1 MGLTHK
7 VRSVPAP
14 GFMAE
19 DDVIPGDNA
28 GADADDGDRRRVG
41 PKRSEA
47 STNAV
52 LVAAYAE
59 LTEHGW
65 RGFSVDRV
73 AKNAKASKQTIYRWW
88 KSAACLSV
96 DAVLAT
102 LSGKPPPPSSADVR
116 DRLSAIIDPLLVAV
130 RTGDGAHAWR
140 GALLAAADDSEA
152 GEIFRA
158 WFAEQ
163 VKIPLRHIL
172 AEQALKG
179 VVRRDWD
186 IDLATE
192 LLFGPIWHRLIA
204 MRGPVPEVYRTRL
217 VDSLLRALAPL

>member
-1 MGLTHK
+1 MVENEVL
-7 VRSVPAP
+7 P
-14 GFMAE
+14 
-19 DDVIPGDNA
+19 DDPEVD
-28 GADADDGDRRRVG
+28 ADAEEGDRRRVG

-52 LVAAYAE
+52 LVAAYTE

-65 RGFSVDRV
+65 RSFSVDRV

-88 KSAACLSV
+88 KSAACLAV
-96 DAVLAT
+96 DAVLGT
-102 LSGKPPPPSSADVR
+102 LSEKPVAQASTVDVR
-116 DRLSAIIDPLLVAV
+116 DRIAALIEPLLVAV

-140 GALLAAADDSEA
+140 GALLAAADDGEA

-158 WFAEQ
+158 WFGEH

-179 VVRRDWD
+179 AVRRDWD

-192 LLFGPIWHRLIA
+192 LLFGPSWHRLIA
-204 MRGPVPEVYRTRL
+204 MRGPVPEVYTRRL
-217 VDSLLRALAPL
+217 VDSLLKAIAPG

>member
-1 MGLTHK
+1 MVENETLPDD
-7 VRSVPAP
+7 PA
-14 GFMAE
+14 
-19 DDVIPGDNA
+19 V
-28 GADADDGDRRRVG
+28 GADADEVDRRRVG

-47 STNAV
+47 STSAV
-52 LVAAYAE
+52 LVAAYTE

-88 KSAACLSV
+88 KSAACLAV
-96 DAVLAT
+96 DAVLGT
-102 LSGKPPPPSSADVR
+102 LPEKPAAQASTVDVR
-116 DRLSAIIDPLLVAV
+116 DRIGALIEPLLVAV

-140 GALLAAADDSEA
+140 GALLAAADDGEA

-158 WFAEQ
+158 WFGEH

-172 AEQALKG
+172 AEQAIKG
-179 VVRRDWD
+179 AVRRDWD

-204 MRGPVPEVYRTRL
+204 MRGPVPEVYSRRL
-217 VDSLLRALAPL
+217 VDSLLKAIAPG

>member
-1 MGLTHK
+1 MNDSELPP
-7 VRSVPAP
+7 SSADS
-14 GFMAE
+14 E
-19 DDVIPGDNA
+19 DTEK
-28 GADADDGDRRRVG
+28 RRVG

-52 LVAAYAE
+52 LVAAYVE
-59 LTEHGW
+59 LSEHGW

-88 KSAACLSV
+88 KSAACLAV
-96 DAVLAT
+96 DSALAT
-102 LSGKPPPPSSADVR
+102 LAEKPAAPTGNDVR
-116 DRLSAIIDPLLVAV
+116 DRISALIEPMLVAV

-140 GALLAAADDSEA
+140 GALLAAADDQDA

-158 WFAEQ
+158 WFSES

-179 VVRRDWD
+179 SIRRDWD

-192 LLFGPIWHRLIA
+192 LLFGPVWHRLIA
-204 MRGPVPEVYRTRL
+204 MRGPVPEVYSRRL
-217 VDSLLRALAPL
+217 VESVLRALSPS

>member
-1 MGLTHK
+1 MNDSEPPPSSMESEEAAK
-7 VRSVPAP
+7 
-14 GFMAE
+14 
-19 DDVIPGDNA
+19 
-28 GADADDGDRRRVG
+28 RRVG

-52 LVAAYAE
+52 LIAAYTE
-59 LTEHGW
+59 LSEHGW

-88 KSAACLSV
+88 KSAACLAV
-96 DAVLAT
+96 DAALST
-102 LSGKPPPPSSADVR
+102 LSQKSVAPASNDVR
-116 DRLSAIIDPLLVAV
+116 DRISALIEPLLVAV

-140 GALLAAADDSEA
+140 GALLAAADDQDA
-152 GEIFRA
+152 GEVFRA
-158 WFAEQ
+158 WFSES

-179 VVRRDWD
+179 SIRRDWD

-192 LLFGPIWHRLIA
+192 LMFGPVWHRLIA
-204 MRGPVPEVYRTRL
+204 MRGPVPEVYSRRL
-217 VDSLLRALAPL
+217 VESVLRALSPTP

>member
-1 MGLTHK
+1 MSDSELPPS
-7 VRSVPAP
+7 SVDSDE
-14 GFMAE
+14 GE
-19 DDVIPGDNA
+19 K
-28 GADADDGDRRRVG
+28 RRVG

-52 LVAAYAE
+52 LVAAYVE
-59 LTEHGW
+59 LSEHGW

-88 KSAACLSV
+88 KSAACLAV
-96 DAVLAT
+96 DSALAT
-102 LSGKPPPPSSADVR
+102 LAEKPAAPTGNDVR
-116 DRLSAIIDPLLVAV
+116 DRISALIEPMLVAV

-140 GALLAAADDSEA
+140 GALLAAADDQDA

-158 WFAEQ
+158 WFSES

-179 VVRRDWD
+179 SIRRDWD

-192 LLFGPIWHRLIA
+192 LLFGPVWHRLIA
-204 MRGPVPEVYRTRL
+204 MRGPVPEVYSRRL
-217 VDSLLRALAPL
+217 VESVLRALSPS

>member
-1 MGLTHK
+1 
-7 VRSVPAP
+7 
-14 GFMAE
+14 MAE
-19 DDVIPGDNA
+19 DNEIPVSSTNDEGEK
-28 GADADDGDRRRVG
+28 RRVG
-41 PKRSEA
+41 PRRSEA

-52 LVAAYAE
+52 LVAAYTE
-59 LTEHGW
+59 LSEHGW

-88 KSAACLSV
+88 KSAACLAV
-96 DAVLAT
+96 DAALAT
-102 LSGKPPPPSSADVR
+102 LTARPAPLAATADVR
-116 DRLSAIIDPLLVAV
+116 DRIAALIEPMLLAV

-140 GALLAAADDSEA
+140 GALLAAADDGDA
-152 GEIFRA
+152 GETFRG
-158 WFAEQ
+158 WFSES
-163 VKIPLRHIL
+163 VKVPLRHIL

-204 MRGPVPEVYRTRL
+204 MRGPVPESYSRRL
-217 VDSLLRALAPL
+217 VESVLRALAPGPV

>member
-1 MGLTHK
+1 MVENETLPDD
-7 VRSVPAP
+7 PA
-14 GFMAE
+14 
-19 DDVIPGDNA
+19 V
-28 GADADDGDRRRVG
+28 GADADEVDRRRVG

-52 LVAAYAE
+52 LVAAYTE

-88 KSAACLSV
+88 KSAACLAV
-96 DAVLAT
+96 DAVLGT
-102 LSGKPPPPSSADVR
+102 LPEKPAAQASTVDVR
-116 DRLSAIIDPLLVAV
+116 DRIGALIEPLLVAV

-158 WFAEQ
+158 WFGEH

-179 VVRRDWD
+179 AVRRDWD

-204 MRGPVPEVYRTRL
+204 MRGPVPEVYSRRL
-217 VDSLLRALAPL
+217 VDSLLKAIAPG

>member
-1 MGLTHK
+1 MVENETLPDD
-7 VRSVPAP
+7 PA
-14 GFMAE
+14 
-19 DDVIPGDNA
+19 V
-28 GADADDGDRRRVG
+28 GADADEVDRRRVG

-47 STNAV
+47 STSAV
-52 LVAAYAE
+52 LVAAYTE

-88 KSAACLSV
+88 KSAACLAV
-96 DAVLAT
+96 DAVLGT
-102 LSGKPPPPSSADVR
+102 LPEKPAAQASTVDVR
-116 DRLSAIIDPLLVAV
+116 DRIGALIEPLLVAV

-158 WFAEQ
+158 WFGEH

-179 VVRRDWD
+179 AVRRDWD

-192 LLFGPIWHRLIA
+192 LLLGPIWHRLIA
-204 MRGPVPEVYRTRL
+204 MRGPVPEVYSRRL
-217 VDSLLRALAPL
+217 VDSLLKAIAPG

>member
-1 MGLTHK
+1 M
-7 VRSVPAP
+7 V
-14 GFMAE
+14 
-19 DDVIPGDNA
+19 DDDIPTPPPEETSDEGDK
-28 GADADDGDRRRVG
+28 RRVG
-41 PKRSEA
+41 PRRSEA

-52 LVAAYAE
+52 LVAAYTE
-59 LTEHGW
+59 MSEHGW

-88 KSAACLSV
+88 KSAACLAV
-96 DAVLAT
+96 DAALAT
-102 LSGKPPPPSSADVR
+102 IGEPKAVPANADVR
-116 DRLSAIIDPLLVAV
+116 DRIAALIEPMLVAV

-140 GALLAAADDSEA
+140 GALLAAADDSDA
-152 GEIFRA
+152 GETFRG
-158 WFAEQ
+158 WFSES

-179 VVRRDWD
+179 TVRRDWD

-204 MRGPVPEVYRTRL
+204 MRGPVPEVYSRRL
-217 VDSLLRALAPL
+217 TESVLKALAPA

>member
-1 MGLTHK
+1 MDDTIP
-7 VRSVPAP
+7 PA
-14 GFMAE
+14 AE
-19 DDVIPGDNA
+19 DGEK
-28 GADADDGDRRRVG
+28 RRVG

-52 LVAAYAE
+52 LEAAYKE
-59 LTEHGW
+59 MSEHGW

-88 KSAACLSV
+88 KSAACLAV
-96 DAVLAT
+96 DAALGT
-102 LSGKPPPPSSADVR
+102 LSEVKAAPVSADVR
-116 DRLSAIIDPLLVAV
+116 DRIAALIEPMLIAV

-140 GALLAAADDSEA
+140 GALLAAADDQDA
-152 GEIFRA
+152 GETFRA
-158 WFAEQ
+158 WFSES

-179 VVRRDWD
+179 AVRRDWD

-192 LLFGPIWHRLIA
+192 LLFGPVWHRLIA
-204 MRGPVPEVYRTRL
+204 MRGPVPEAYSRRL
-217 VDSLLRALAPL
+217 VESVLKALSPA

>member
-1 MGLTHK
+1 
-7 VRSVPAP
+7 
-14 GFMAE
+14 MAE
-19 DDVIPGDNA
+19 DDVQNPIA
-28 GADADDGDRRRVG
+28 EEADKRRVG
-41 PKRSEA
+41 PRRSEA

-52 LVAAYAE
+52 LVAAYTE
-59 LTEHGW
+59 LSEHGW

-88 KSAACLSV
+88 KSAACLAV
-96 DAVLAT
+96 DAALAT
-102 LSGKPPPPSSADVR
+102 LGEAKPAAPATADVR
-116 DRLSAIIDPLLVAV
+116 DRIAGLIEPMLVAV

-140 GALLAAADDSEA
+140 GAILAAADDSDA
-152 GEIFRA
+152 GEIFRG
-158 WFAEQ
+158 WFSES
-163 VKIPLRHIL
+163 VKVPLRHIL

-204 MRGPVPEVYRTRL
+204 MRGPVPEIYSRRL
-217 VDSLLRALAPL
+217 VESVLKALAPG

>member
-1 MGLTHK
+1 MMG
-7 VRSVPAP
+7 
-14 GFMAE
+14 E
-19 DDVIPGDNA
+19 DDLLNDEAADGGD
-28 GADADDGDRRRVG
+28 DADRRRVG

-47 STNAV
+47 STKAV
-52 LVAAYAE
+52 LVAAYTE
-59 LTEHGW
+59 LTENGW

-88 KSAACLSV
+88 KSAACLAV
-96 DAVLAT
+96 EAVLDTMA
-102 LSGKPPPPSSADVR
+102 GKYAAQPASADAR
-116 DRLSAIIDPLLVAV
+116 DRIAALIDPLLVAV

-140 GALLAAADDSEA
+140 GALLAAADDGDA

-158 WFAEQ
+158 WFGEH

-172 AEQALKG
+172 AELALKS

-192 LLFGPIWHRLIA
+192 LLVGPVWHRLIA
-204 MRGPVPEVYRTRL
+204 MRGPVPEVYTRRL
-217 VDSLLRALAPL
+217 VDSLLRAMAPV

>member
-1 MGLTHK
+1 MSESEPRLPFGESEEIDK
-7 VRSVPAP
+7 
-14 GFMAE
+14 
-19 DDVIPGDNA
+19 
-28 GADADDGDRRRVG
+28 RRVG

-52 LVAAYAE
+52 LVAAYTE
-59 LTEHGW
+59 LSEHGW

-88 KSAACLSV
+88 KSAACLAV
-96 DAVLAT
+96 DAALGT
-102 LSGKPPPPSSADVR
+102 LSAKPIAPASQDVR
-116 DRLSAIIDPLLVAV
+116 DRISVLIEPLLVAV

-140 GALLAAADDSEA
+140 GALLAAADDQDA

-158 WFAEQ
+158 WFSES

-179 VVRRDWD
+179 SIRRDWD

-192 LLFGPIWHRLIA
+192 LMFGPIWHRLIA
-204 MRGPVPEVYRTRL
+204 MRGPVPEVYSRRL
-217 VDSLLRALAPL
+217 VESVLRALSPN

>member
-1 MGLTHK
+1 MGESEPLPET
-7 VRSVPAP
+7 VEPA
-14 GFMAE
+14 GEEAE
-19 DDVIPGDNA
+19 K
-28 GADADDGDRRRVG
+28 RRVG

-52 LVAAYAE
+52 LIAAYTE
-59 LTEHGW
+59 LSEHGW

-88 KSAACLSV
+88 KSAACLAV
-96 DAVLAT
+96 DAALAT
-102 LSGKPPPPSSADVR
+102 LAEKPITPASNDVR
-116 DRLSAIIDPLLVAV
+116 DRITALIEPMLIAV

-140 GALLAAADDSEA
+140 GALLAAADDQDA

-158 WFAEQ
+158 WFSES

-179 VVRRDWD
+179 SIRRDWD

-204 MRGPVPEVYRTRL
+204 MRGPVPEVYSRRL
-217 VDSLLRALAPL
+217 VESVLKALSPG

>member
-1 MGLTHK
+1 
-7 VRSVPAP
+7 
-14 GFMAE
+14 MAE
-19 DDVIPGDNA
+19 DEPLPTVPE
-28 GADADDGDRRRVG
+28 ADADAEEGDRRRVG

-52 LVAAYAE
+52 LIAAYAE

-102 LSGKPPPPSSADVR
+102 LTAKTATLPATADVR
-116 DRLSAIIDPLLVAV
+116 DRIAAIIDPMLVAV

-140 GALLAAADDSEA
+140 GALLAAADDGDA

-158 WFAEQ
+158 WFSEH

-179 VVRRDWD
+179 TVRRDWD

-204 MRGPVPEVYRTRL
+204 MRGPVPEIYKSRL
-217 VDSLLRALAPL
+217 VDSLLRAIAPV

>member
-1 MGLTHK
+1 MGENDVL
-7 VRSVPAP
+7 P
-14 GFMAE
+14 
-19 DDVIPGDNA
+19 DDPEVEG
-28 GADADDGDRRRVG
+28 DADEGDRRRVG

-52 LVAAYAE
+52 LVAAYTE

-88 KSAACLSV
+88 KSAACLAV
-96 DAVLAT
+96 DAVLGT
-102 LSGKPPPPSSADVR
+102 LPEKPAQPSTVDARERISGLIEP
-116 DRLSAIIDPLLVAV
+116 ILVAV

-140 GALLAAADDSEA
+140 GALLAAADDGEA

-158 WFAEQ
+158 WFNER

-172 AEQALKG
+172 AELALKG
-179 VVRRDWD
+179 AVRRDWD
-186 IDLATE
+186 IDVAIE

-204 MRGPVPEVYRTRL
+204 MRGPVPEIYRTRL
-217 VDSLLRALAPL
+217 VESLLKAIGPV